1 MLVRNA
7 DNPSMNDLIDQIKYD
22 HISMS
27 KVLNLMERE
36 IGLLADD
43 QDPDYYLLVDSMRY
57 MVNYSDT
64 VHHVKEDAIFSRLTE
79 VDPDTTDTVEDI
91 RKQHETLAVLS
102 TQLYDIV
109 RNASL
114 GVLVSKDEISKLG
127 SEYVSALRRHM
138 SIEEGNLL
146 RKAREAL
153 SAEDMY
159 AVEQQYANYRDPL
172 LSGSLEQEYNSLYK
186 NLMA

>member
-1 MLVRNA
+1 
-7 DNPSMNDLIDQIKYD
+7 MNDLIDQIKYD

-27 KVLNLMERE
+27 KVLNLMECE

-43 QDPDYYLLVDSMRY
+43 QDPDYFLLVDSMRY

-64 VHHVKEDAIFSRLTE
+64 IHHVKEDAIFARLVEIVPETSE
-79 VDPDTTDTVEDI
+79 TVEEI
-91 RKQHETLAVLS
+91 RTQHKTLAVLS

-114 GVLVSKDEISKLG
+114 GELVSKADISKLG

-138 SIEEGNLL
+138 SIEEGDLL
-146 RKAREAL
+146 RKARESL
-153 SAEDMY
+153 SPEDLSK
-159 AVEQQYANYRDPL
+159 VEKEYANFRDPL
-172 LSGSLEQEYNSLYK
+172 LSDSLEQEYSSLYQ
-186 NLMA
+186 NLIV

>member
-1 MLVRNA
+1 
-7 DNPSMNDLIDQIKYD
+7 MNDLIDQIKYD

-36 IGLLADD
+36 VGLLAED
-43 QDPDYYLLVDSMRY
+43 QDPDYFLLVDCMRY

-64 VHHVKEDAIFSRLTE
+64 VHHIKEDAIFERLAE
-79 VDPDTTDTVEDI
+79 IDPDVVSTVNEI
-91 RKQHETLAVLS
+91 RQQHKSLALLS

-114 GVLVSKDEISKLG
+114 GELVSKNDISKL
-127 SEYVSALRRHM
+127 SNEYVGSLRRHM

-146 RKAREAL
+146 RRARDVL
-153 SAEDMY
+153 STEDMNQ
-159 AVEQQYANYRDPL
+159 VEQQYANFRDPL
-172 LSGSLEQEYNSLYK
+172 LSGSLEQEYNKLYL
-186 NLMA
+186 NLMV

>member
-1 MLVRNA
+1 
-7 DNPSMNDLIDQIKYD
+7 MNDLIDQIKYD

-43 QDPDYYLLVDSMRY
+43 QDPDYFLLVDSMRY

-64 VHHVKEDAIFSRLTE
+64 VHHVKEDAIFGRLVEIVPETIE
-79 VDPDTTDTVEDI
+79 TVEEI
-91 RKQHETLAVLS
+91 RKQHKTLAVLS

-114 GVLVSKDEISKLG
+114 GELVSKADISKLG

-138 SIEEGNLL
+138 SIEEGDLL
-146 RKAREAL
+146 RKARESL
-153 SAEDMY
+153 SPEDLNK
-159 AVEQQYANYRDPL
+159 VEQEYANFRDPL
-172 LSGSLEQEYNSLYK
+172 LSDSLEQEYNSLYQ
-186 NLMA
+186 NLIE